1 LFYVAGKGEKGQ
13 NIFKAAVYNSTAP
26 VPVSIKFDGR
36 TAKKG
41 ERATLTVLTGPADPY
56 AVNDPWT
63 QKNVVKETRSTLTA
77 GEGGV
82 FKFELEAL
90 SVAALELR

>member
-1 LFYVAGKGEKGQ
+1 M
-13 NIFKAAVYNSTAP
+13 YNSTLP
-26 VPVSIKFDGR
+26 VPVSIKFDGKK
-36 TAKKG
+36 AKKG
-41 ERATLTVLTGPADPY
+41 ERATLTVLTGPKDPY

-63 QKNVVKETRSTLTA
+63 QENIVKETRSTLTA

-82 FKFELEAL
+82 FRFELEGL